1 MTLFWSLYTWDH
13 TAYDH
18 FCMTSYTYY
27 NVFRFTHVVAC
38 VSTSI
43 LLKGVYYSIVLKSE
57 CSVYPLISWWNS
69 QHLRTD
75 TSLCVSLSSW
85 VVTEER
91 NCKVTAGV
99 HFLRLQFPHVS
110 VGSPPPPPHCT
121 PWALCHI
128 ADRGEMENG
137 VSQTFSC
144 SGWTFRSMHM
154 SKKWE
159 SRAWSRR
166 MYTATPRFLE
176 ISCRSLKMSMSEK
189 TSITTAITYETR
201 QEEKWGTQTPPS
213 HTLPSSAVWAS
224 PHHQLF
230 STPKTPGHSYLTYL
244 RVAQPAD
251 TLQCSQST

>member
-1 MTLFWSLYTWDH
+1 MCQH
-13 TAYDH
+13 
-18 FCMTSYTYY
+18 
-27 NVFRFTHVVAC
+27 
-38 VSTSI
+38 SI
-43 LLKGVYYSIVLKSE
+43 LLKGVYYSIVLKSY
-57 CSVYPLISWWNS
+57 CSVYPLISWNS
-69 QHLRTD
+69 QHLWTD
-75 TSLCVSLSSW
+75 MSLCVFLSSW
-85 VVTEER
+85 VVTEEW

-110 VGSPPPPPHCT
+110 VGSPPPPPHCR
-121 PWALCHI
+121 PCALCHI
-128 ADRGEMENG
+128 ADRREMENG

-201 QEEKWGTQTPPS
+201 QEEK
-213 HTLPSSAVWAS
+213 
-224 PHHQLF
+224 
-230 STPKTPGHSYLTYL
+230 
-244 RVAQPAD
+244 
-251 TLQCSQST
+251 